1 MPPWMWAAS
10 GWSGRC
16 PESCEPM
23 KRVLIAALAAV
34 LTVSAFTG
42 AAVLTG
48 RFKNSVVP
56 VAHAIPMSTTISL
69 PSASAK
75 LESAQGPALTSGA
88 ALCAAVTPATPDAVE
103 AAIAT
108 TERKA
113 GEEQAKAEA
122 EAKAKAEAAAKAKA
136 AQLTAL
142 KTSGKTL
149 GSGVINA
156 ADVRL
161 RSESST
167 SSSILATLSKGT
179 AVTVLAQSDG
189 WYAVS
194 CNDTTGYV
202 AQQYVTMGD
211 SLPAD
216 TTTDD
221 TAADDNSANDSTAD
235 DSSSVPSSGS
245 GSSAV
250 SIAYQYLGVPYVY
263 GGASPSGFDCSGFTM
278 YVYSQL
284 GVSLPHGAT
293 PQLNYGAS
301 VSRSDLQPG
310 DLVFF
315 SDYGYAASHVGI
327 YVGDGQFIHASSSS
341 SNGYCVCVSSLTSGY
356 YDSHYAG
363 ARRF

>member
-1 MPPWMWAAS
+1 
-10 GWSGRC
+10 
-16 PESCEPM
+16 M

-113 GEEQAKAEA
+113 AEEQAKAEA

-221 TAADDNSANDSTAD
+221 GAADDNSANDSTAD

-284 GVSLPHGAT
+284 GISLPHGAT

>member
-1 MPPWMWAAS
+1 
-10 GWSGRC
+10 
-16 PESCEPM
+16 M

-56 VAHAIPMSTTISL
+56 VAHAIPMSATISL

-113 GEEQAKAEA
+113 AEEQAKAEA

-194 CNDTTGYV
+194 CNNTTGYV

-221 TAADDNSANDSTAD
+221 AAADDNSANDSTAD

-278 YVYSQL
+278 YIYKQF
-284 GVSLPHGAT
+284 GYSLPHSAT
-293 PQLNYGAS
+293 SQWLSGMGTKIYS
-301 VSRSDLQPG
+301 ISELQPG

-315 SDYGYAASHVGI
+315 NDPSRNKGKACSHAGI
-327 YVGDGQFIHASSSS
+327 YIGNGQHVHASSSR
-341 SNGYCVCVSSLTSGY
+341 NGGVITSDLTSGY
-356 YDSHYAG
+356 YNTYFVGGLRLS
-363 ARRF
+363 

>member
-1 MPPWMWAAS
+1 
-10 GWSGRC
+10 
-16 PESCEPM
+16 M

-113 GEEQAKAEA
+113 AEEQAKAEA

-221 TAADDNSANDSTAD
+221 GAADDNSANDSTAD
-235 DSSSVPSSGS
+235 DSSSCLL
-245 GSSAV
+245 
-250 SIAYQYLGVPYVY
+250 Y
-263 GGASPSGFDCSGFTM
+263 T
-278 YVYSQL
+278 
-284 GVSLPHGAT
+284 
-293 PQLNYGAS
+293 
-301 VSRSDLQPG
+301 SD
-310 DLVFF
+310 
-315 SDYGYAASHVGI
+315 AA
-327 YVGDGQFIHASSSS
+327 DE
-341 SNGYCVCVSSLTSGY
+341 
-356 YDSHYAG
+356 
-363 ARRF
+363 

>member
-1 MPPWMWAAS
+1 
-10 GWSGRC
+10 
-16 PESCEPM
+16 M

-113 GEEQAKAEA
+113 AEEQAKAEA

-149 GSGVINA
+149 GSA
-156 ADVRL
+156 AL
-161 RSESST
+161 
-167 SSSILATLSKGT
+167 
-179 AVTVLAQSDG
+179 DG
-189 WYAVS
+189 
-194 CNDTTGYV
+194 
-202 AQQYVTMGD
+202 Q
-211 SLPAD
+211 LKP
-216 TTTDD
+216 
-221 TAADDNSANDSTAD
+221 
-235 DSSSVPSSGS
+235 
-245 GSSAV
+245 
-250 SIAYQYLGVPYVY
+250 
-263 GGASPSGFDCSGFTM
+263 CSGALNDDLY
-278 YVYSQL
+278 YVNTANLRTVVVLSPNK
-284 GVSLPHGAT
+284 SA
-293 PQLNYGAS
+293 
-301 VSRSDLQPG
+301 
-310 DLVFF
+310 
-315 SDYGYAASHVGI
+315 
-327 YVGDGQFIHASSSS
+327 
-341 SNGYCVCVSSLTSGY
+341 
-356 YDSHYAG
+356 
-363 ARRF
+363 

>member
-1 MPPWMWAAS
+1 
-10 GWSGRC
+10 
-16 PESCEPM
+16 M

-113 GEEQAKAEA
+113 AEEQAKAEA

-194 CNDTTGYV
+194 CNNTTGYV

-216 TTTDD
+216 NTTDD

-250 SIAYQYLGVPYVY
+250 SIAYQYLGVP
-263 GGASPSGFDCSGFTM
+263 
-278 YVYSQL
+278 
-284 GVSLPHGAT
+284 
-293 PQLNYGAS
+293 
-301 VSRSDLQPG
+301 
-310 DLVFF
+310 
-315 SDYGYAASHVGI
+315 
-327 YVGDGQFIHASSSS
+327 
-341 SNGYCVCVSSLTSGY
+341 
-356 YDSHYAG
+356 
-363 ARRF
+363 

>member
-1 MPPWMWAAS
+1 
-10 GWSGRC
+10 
-16 PESCEPM
+16 M

-113 GEEQAKAEA
+113 AEEQAKAEA

-194 CNDTTGYV
+194 CNNTTGYV

-221 TAADDNSANDSTAD
+221 AAADDNSANDSTAD
-235 DSSSVPSSGS
+235 DSNSVPSTGS
-245 GSSAV
+245 GSSSLHMSWQTKYGGFSICMAFSAAWV
-250 SIAYQYLGVPYVY
+250 SI
-263 GGASPSGFDCSGFTM
+263 SSERS
-278 YVYSQL
+278 
-284 GVSLPHGAT
+284 T
-293 PQLNYGAS
+293 P
-301 VSRSDLQPG
+301 
-310 DLVFF
+310 
-315 SDYGYAASHVGI
+315 
-327 YVGDGQFIHASSSS
+327 
-341 SNGYCVCVSSLTSGY
+341 
-356 YDSHYAG
+356 
-363 ARRF
+363 